1 MRRFSDQNKLVTL
14 SDINV
19 TPLLDLAFVLLII
32 FMITTPLLDQGM
44 TLDLPSGGVADPGMD
59 PEKIRVVEITAE
71 GDYFLDQS
79 EMPVSELRTS
89 IGQTFQADPEVFFYV
104 RADKKATWEM
114 VANVMDLLTKL
125 GIPNVSMRT
134 DFGSE

>member
-71 GDYFLDQS
+71 GDYFLDQA

-89 IGQTFQADPEVFFYV
+89 IGQAFQSDPELFFYV

-114 VANVMDLLTKL
+114 VAGVVDLLTKL

-134 DFGSE
+134 DFGN